1 MNMQLNPKRMVE
13 LGYIK
18 LADKSKVRLIGI
30 DLTIERDLIFN
41 DYENTHVVRLQE
53 EFHLPKDVF
62 AILYPRSTMFR
73 MGFVIQCGVIEPGYS
88 GRPVILISYPSGPS
102 VISYVR
108 LDKDTRV
115 VQAIFFKAN
124 SEGLYSGKY
133 QGEGL

>member
-13 LGYIK
+13 LQYIK

-30 DLTIERDLIFN
+30 DLTIERDLVFN
-41 DYENTHVVRLQE
+41 SEEDTHLVRLRE

-73 MGFVIQCGVIEPGYS
+73 MGFIIQCGVIEPGYS
-88 GRPVILISYPSGPS
+88 GRPVILIHHPAVEVDY
-102 VISYVR
+102 IK
-108 LDKDTRV
+108 LDKDTRI
-115 VQAIFFKAN
+115 VQAIFYKAN
-124 SEGLYSGKY
+124 SEGVYSGKY

>member
-1 MNMQLNPKRMVE
+1 MVE

-30 DLTIERDLIFN
+30 DLTIEKDVVFN
-41 DYENTHVVRLQE
+41 SEENTHLVRLQE

-62 AILYPRSTMFR
+62 TILYPRSTMFR
-73 MGFVIQCGVIEPGYS
+73 MGFIIQCGVIEPGYS
-88 GRPVILISYPSGPS
+88 GRPVILIHHPAIEADY
-102 VISYVR
+102 IK

-115 VQAIFFKAN
+115 VQAIFYKAN
-124 SEGLYSGKY
+124 SEGVYSGKY